1 MIRSVVVFGGSGFL
15 GRRIVQQLAEHG
27 FAVRVASRHPERAR
41 TLFAG
46 MSPALEMITADI
58 GNDMSVQEAV
68 EGAFGIVNAVSLYGE
83 RGNATFHSVHVE
95 AAGRLAR
102 LGRDAGAT
110 RLVHV
115 SGIGADA
122 ASPSAY
128 IRSRAEGDNAVRAA
142 FPAATILRSAVMFG
156 PDDAFLMPLAALLRS
171 FPVFPLFGNGTTR
184 LQPVSV
190 EDVAEATARI
200 IASDT
205 PGTFYELA
213 GPRIWT
219 YEALLR
225 RIIQHLGVKRVL
237 VPLPFAVWQGLAFAA
252 EYLPAPF
259 ITRNQVELMEVDTV
273 ASPASPGFG
282 ALGIESSGIEL
293 TLAASCRTS

>member
-15 GRRIVQQLAEHG
+15 GRRVVQHLAEHG

-58 GNDMSVQEAV
+58 GNDMSVKKAV
-68 EGAFGIVNAVSLYGE
+68 EGAFGIVNAVSLYTE

-102 LGRDAGAT
+102 LGRDAGTT

-156 PDDAFLMPLAALLRS
+156 PDDAFLRPLAALLRS
-171 FPVFPLFGNGTTR
+171 FPVFPLFGNGTTK

-200 IASDT
+200 IESDT
-205 PGTFYELA
+205 PGTFYEVA

-219 YEALLR
+219 YEELLR
-225 RIIQHLGVKRVL
+225 GIAQHLGVKRML
-237 VPLPFAVWQGLAFAA
+237 VPFPFTAWQGLAFAA
-252 EYLPAPF
+252 EYLPTPF
-259 ITRNQVELMEVDTV
+259 ITRNQVELMEIDTV

-282 ALGIESSGIEL
+282 ALGIEPSGIEF